1 MDKQS
6 EAADLVMLF
15 GFLVVVCFFFPQFAF
30 PKIWRMTTQRLI
42 QSIAIKCLE
51 MSKLKHPESN

>member
-1 MDKQS
+1 MDKQT
-6 EAADLVMLF
+6 EADDLVMLF
-15 GFLVVVCFFFPQFAF
+15 GFLVVVFFFSQFAF
-30 PKIWRMTTQRLI
+30 PKIWRMTTQHLI